1 MGSNNPAF
9 QSSTMDA
16 RDSHFPDT
24 QQVPHERSIGEI
36 ISQANNLS
44 AEQIQQILSYQKDN
58 GVRFGEAAVALG
70 SSTTPTRPSRPRTC
84 RPSWWWPPSPSP
96 SKPKPSGPCAAT

>member
-24 QQVPHERSIGEI
+24 
-36 ISQANNLS
+36 LS
-44 AEQIQQILSYQKDN
+44 LIHI
-58 GVRFGEAAVALG
+58 
-70 SSTTPTRPSRPRTC
+70 
-84 RPSWWWPPSPSP
+84 
-96 SKPKPSGPCAAT
+96 